1 MILYIIYPA
10 NVYAN
15 LIGVVQLREEL
26 FFMQIY
32 TMILGYENTDD
43 SYKVPL
49 ILVVTFGQ
57 YSGIET

>member
-10 NVYAN
+10 NVYAK
-15 LIGVVQLREEL
+15 LRGVVQLREEL
-26 FFMQIY
+26 FFVQIY
-32 TMILGYENTDD
+32 TMILGYENTAD